1 MFDINME
8 RFFNVY
14 FKIFSGKN
22 NRSINRINF
31 KRDMLKKT
39 YCQLV
44 KILELYPNDTP
55 QNIMFNLQDKPCYGL
70 ENFDIIVSI
79 LDCKASHY
87 SEKLKIDI
95 FREEEKEQFR
105 CNIAELEYLKETI
118 LKNKKKY
125 FEAKVAFE
133 EFIRR
138 NSATIR
144 LYSGL
149 DVQNRLCE
157 FEVAVHNLF
166 ISGYYVDEN
175 DYYSM
180 RFVKNR
186 LIDSMRS
193 DLDCG

>member
-8 RFFNVY
+8 RFLNVY
-14 FKIFSGKN
+14 FKFFSGKN

-31 KRDMLKKT
+31 KRDMLKKI

-55 QNIMFNLQDKPCYGL
+55 QNIMFNLQDKPCYRL

-79 LDCKASHY
+79 LDSKASHY

-105 CNIAELEYLKETI
+105 CNIAEFEHLKESM
-118 LKNKKKY
+118 LKNKRQY
-125 FEAKVAFE
+125 FEAKVAYE
-133 EFIRR
+133 EFTKINR
-138 NSATIR
+138 AKIR
-144 LYSGL
+144 LYSSI

-180 RFVKNR
+180 SFVKSR